1 MDSEAV
7 QRLQLLQQQSA
18 AWQCVAHAE
27 SVASEQETHEGMAQ
41 ATSNLSLQHKP
52 TEQHRQQQFL
62 LDNLDQWTSFV
73 GPNGK
78 DAKFASIPPVL
89 QQVAIRPLMLD
100 NALNHLEAPS
110 VDHRVAKK
118 EQPKSA
124 FAKLFTWGKK

>member
-1 MDSEAV
+1 MDSDAV
-7 QRLQLLQQQSA
+7 QKLQLLQQQAA

-27 SVASEQETHEGMAQ
+27 SVAAEQETQEGMTQ
-41 ATSNLSLQHKP
+41 ATSSLSLQQRP
-52 TEQHRQQQFL
+52 ADQYRQPQFML
-62 LDNLDQWTSFV
+62 ENLDCWASFV
-73 GPNGK
+73 GPGGR
-78 DAKFASIPPVL
+78 DAKFTSIPPVL

-100 NALNHLEAPS
+100 NALNYLDAPS